1 MASTVEGSVNKGAT
15 AWRII
20 HADVVDYP
28 PTVEEVAR
36 LQIVPCAAAT
46 GFLVKSQ
53 WGEMRR
59 RGEDGS
65 DRQRSGVEEGGGG
78 DEEEEEE
85 EGEGG
90 NYG

>member
-1 MASTVEGSVNKGAT
+1 MASTVEGSVNKGTT

-28 PTVEEVAR
+28 LAVEEVAR
-36 LQIVPCAAAT
+36 LQIVPCATAT
-46 GFLVKSQ
+46 GVLEKRQ
-53 WGEMRR
+53 CGEMRK
-59 RGEDGS
+59 RGEDGA

-78 DEEEEEE
+78 DEEDEE